1 MNPVSLIQRSTR
13 RFAHLLLRP
22 NRLIRI
28 KRFRRYQ
35 NAQGMLRLA
44 EREMREGMTT
54 VKTRPVYMH
63 LDSGPLCNLK
73 CRFCC
78 TANGLSTLKR
88 ELLKPDVFER
98 IVQNLPLDSLYQ
110 VGLYNWGEPLLNP
123 HLFQYIEFFAKRG
136 IWTVIH
142 TNFSAAEH
150 DEAFMEAL
158 IRSGIG
164 DVTASVDGATQEN
177 YEQYR
182 VGGNLN
188 RVLGNLRL
196 LAETKKRMKSD
207 TPIITYKMMLNRY
220 NQHEIEDARKIA
232 ESIGVQFQIQE
243 VMGTPDAESHAAWS
257 ATRMLE
263 KHGNT
268 PVSSVDGVADVPV
281 ITECRQLWDTLIVNA
296 DGAVYPCC
304 LVYHA
309 DSAVGNLTTQYFDDI
324 WNGEKMQALRQYILH
339 CNTPAPDFAGFCSTC
354 PFRNCA
360 YRSRKHLSNMCP

>member
-1 MNPVSLIQRSTR
+1 MNPVSLIQRNTR
-13 RFAHLLLRP
+13 RFTHLLLHP
-22 NRLIRI
+22 NRLVRI

-44 EREMREGMTT
+44 EQEMREGLVT
-54 VKTRPVYMH
+54 VKSRPVYMH
-63 LDSGPLCNLK
+63 LDTGPLCNLN

-88 ELLKPDVFER
+88 ELLKPEIFEH
-98 IVQNLPLDSLYQ
+98 IAQNLPLDSLYQ

-123 HLFQYIEFFAKRG
+123 HLFQYIEFFAKQG

-142 TNFSAAEH
+142 TNFSFADH
-150 DEAFMEAL
+150 DEAFMEGL
-158 IRSGIG
+158 ILSGIG
-164 DVTASVDGATQEN
+164 DVTASVDGATQGN
-177 YEQYR
+177 YEKYR

-188 RVLGNLRL
+188 RALANLRL
-196 LAETKKRMKSD
+196 LAKTKNRMKSD
-207 TPIITYKMMLNRY
+207 TPVITYKMMLNRY
-220 NQHEIEDARKIA
+220 NQDEIEDARKIA
-232 ESIGVQFQIQE
+232 ESIGVQFEIQE
-243 VMGTPDAESHAAWS
+243 VMGTPDAETHAEWS

-268 PVSSVDGVADVPV
+268 PVSSVDRDADVPV

-309 DSAVGNLTTQYFDDI
+309 DSAVGNLTAQHFDEI
-324 WNGEKMQALRQYILH
+324 WNGEKMQRLRQYILDS
-339 CNTPAPDFAGFCSTC
+339 NTPAPDFAGFCSTC
-354 PFRNCA
+354 PFRNCS
-360 YRSRKHLSNMCP
+360 YRSRKQLSTMCP